1 MEIKV
6 KEVEE
11 LVREGLVSNKDLHTF
26 PDQFVGTVAIIFPGK
41 SQAIDYCR
49 SVLLPKVGAS
59 VLTSLWSCLT
69 EPARVESVEKGN
81 YGDGLAQMLGIK
93 PDEGE
98 KWLLFKK
105 EDFEKYIKPV
115 M

>member
-1 MEIKV
+1 MDIRV

-11 LVREGLVSNKDLHTF
+11 LVREGLVSDQDLHTF
-26 PDQFVGTVAIIFPGK
+26 PDQFVGTVAIIFPDK
-41 SQAIDYCR
+41 AKAIDYCR
-49 SVLLPKVGAS
+49 TVLLPKIGS
-59 VLTSLWSCLT
+59 DILSSIWSCLT
-69 EPARVESVEKGN
+69 EPATIESLEKGN
-81 YGDGLAQMLGIK
+81 YGDSLARMIGVK

-105 EDFEKYIKPV
+105 EDFEKHIKPA

>member
-6 KEVEE
+6 REVEE
-11 LVREGLVSNKDLHTF
+11 LVREGLVSDEDLHLF
-26 PDQFVGTVAIIFPGK
+26 PDQFVGTVAIIFHGK
-41 SQAIDYCR
+41 SQAIEYCR
-49 SVLLPKVGAS
+49 TVLLPKVGANI
-59 VLTSLWSCLT
+59 LTSLWSCLT
-69 EPARVESVEKGN
+69 EPARIESVEKGN
-81 YGDGLAQMLGIK
+81 YGDGLAQALGIK

-105 EDFEKYIKPV
+105 EDFEKHIKPA